1 MYLQFNIQVMMKTVI
16 RNALQRAGG
25 CCEPVPILTVPS
37 PSELAAERIS
47 RRARVSR
54 YRFEAVCN
62 AAKEGGTTLI
72 HVPHNK
78 TNLSSL

>member
-1 MYLQFNIQVMMKTVI
+1 MYLQFHIQVMMKTVI

-25 CCEPVPILTVPS
+25 CCEPVPILTILS
-37 PSELAAERIS
+37 PSELAAERYS
-47 RRARVSR
+47 RHARVTR
-54 YRFEAVCN
+54 YRFKAVTY